1 MSRSEFRAKFLKEM
15 EVRRSKIVLALDAP
29 AEVDPIT
36 WSLSLLKEV
45 DGYVAAV
52 KVGLSTLL
60 QCGISGMKAILKAW
74 GGLSILDLKLADVA
88 HVNRLLAGLAGE
100 MGFDAIIAHGFVG
113 YEGALDALVDQD
125 LGVLVVAY
133 MSHPGAEGT
142 FEKVFD
148 KILETVKLGEFD
160 GAIVPAT
167 RPGVVRRARS
177 ALGRGYLLLAP
188 GVGAQGA
195 RPGDAIAAGA
205 DAEIVGRA
213 IYHPSPD
220 GAGERARRIRDEAME
235 KANLRTSL

>member
-1 MSRSEFRAKFLKEM
+1 MGFVDSL
-15 EVRRSKIVLALDAP
+15 RRSKSKVVLALDLKGSGLMRRALKLLD
-29 AEVDPIT
+29 EVYDQ
-36 WSLSLLKEV
+36 
-45 DGYVAAV
+45 VAAV
-52 KVGLSTLL
+52 KVNRH
-60 QCGISGMKAILKAW
+60 
-74 GGLSILDLKLADVA
+74 LSIPLSLDDLAKLVSAIHERGLPAIMDCKVNDVA
-88 HVNRLLAGLAGE
+88 STSRLMAELFFNV
-100 MGFDAIIAHGFVG
+100 GFDAITACPFTGWSGGLEDVFSLAH
-113 YEGALDALVDQD
+113 EMDR
-125 LGVLVVAY
+125 GVILLTY